1 MHSERDRLMD
11 RQTRELALLCIM
23 AALGGM
29 LAWQLDKPLFVVAF
43 AAEAGLA
50 PIFQMPRSNDSLP
63 PSPRLTNP

>member
-11 RQTRELALLCIM
+11 RQTRELPLLCIM

-50 PIFQMPRSNDSLP
+50 A
-63 PSPRLTNP
+63 

>member
-1 MHSERDRLMD
+1 MD

-29 LAWQLDKPLFVVAF
+29 PAWRLDEPLFVVAF

-50 PIFQMPRSNDSLP
+50 AYLSNAAIY
-63 PSPRLTNP
+63 

>member
-1 MHSERDRLMD
+1 MWRRRLAAHLGINA
-11 RQTRELALLCIM
+11 TAKALLCIM

-50 PIFQMPRSNDSLP
+50 AYLSNAPI
-63 PSPRLTNP
+63 